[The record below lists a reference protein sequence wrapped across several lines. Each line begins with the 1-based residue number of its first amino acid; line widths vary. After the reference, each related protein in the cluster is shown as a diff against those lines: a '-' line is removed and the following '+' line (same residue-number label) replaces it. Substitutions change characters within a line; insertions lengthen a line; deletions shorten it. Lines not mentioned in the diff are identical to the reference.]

1 MSVRSEIDRIN
12 ANISSTYD
20 TLGSLGASLPAT
32 RNSDNLAAA
41 AGSVKAVLYSYQDLT
56 ADQQTQARNNIGVAL
71 PSGETSTIT
80 PQQVMNAV
88 AEGRDVVIGHTHSK
102 FGMLIFTS
110 FIIASSLN
118 AVVSSGTF
126 ALGGDVAVCQ
136 LYGDLTSNTWT
147 CTVHEVA
154 QSSDIPTA
162 LKNPNAL
169 TFAGAVS
176 GTYDGSS
183 AKTITIPTIAGEP
196 GKTPVKY
203 VDYFTSEDQAA
214 IVSDVLTAL
223 KASGVA
229 VVEVDANKNI
239 TLAGNLADGA
249 YILKYENADG
259 STTEICTLNVSGGT
273 GTPDLPDVPDE
284 PDVPAYTNLVPTA
297 KAHTA
302 LSTVYNGT
310 GYKDGT
316 YASSTPPSYVGTDAA
331 TTCTGVIPVQ
341 GGTVLYIKGITL
353 NASTNSHCRVG
364 LGAEHATNGGITA
377 TIVKAVNQMSDYAT
391 LETLGDQY
399 YKLTISAS
407 YVSANIARQPYV
419 WISGIGTGA
428 NLIVTNNE
436 PIE

>member
-56 ADQQTQARNNIGVAL
+56 ADQQTQVRNNIGVAL

-88 AEGRDVVIGHTHSK
+88 AEGRDVVIGHTHAK

-118 AVVSSGTF
+118 AIVSSGTF

-136 LYGDLTSNTWT
+136 LYGDLSSNTWT

-154 QSSDIPTA
+154 QLSDIPTA

-169 TFAGAVS
+169 TFKGAVS

-196 GKTPVKY
+196 GKTPVKG
-203 VDYFTSEDQAA
+203 VDYFTAEDRAV
-214 IVSDVLTAL
+214 IVDDVLAAL
-223 KASGVA
+223 DAAGVSIVVIDENNNIALSGVP
-229 VVEVDANKNI
+229 DGDY
-239 TLAGNLADGA
+239 TLV
-249 YILKYENADG
+249 YENEDG
-259 STTEICTLNVSGGT
+259 STTEICGLNVSDGT

-284 PDVPAYTNLVPTA
+284 PAGSTNLFV
-297 KAHTA
+297 
-302 LSTVYNGT
+302 
-310 GYKDGT
+310 
-316 YASSTPPSYVGTDAA
+316 AS
-331 TTCTGVIPVQ
+331 TCTLNKRINSSNTLKDQDQTFVTDYIDIGDCQAKGGTNQIHFRNFIVYKFRTGGLDGNMAVAIGGFYRGINYYDTNNNFLGQNVDYYTQDFIGDANGDGVITLDATKTTATKIRICGAIASADLTSIDQ
-341 GGTVLYIKGITL
+341 LSNCIITL
-353 NASTNSHCRVG
+353 NE
-364 LGAEHATNGGITA
+364 LIT
-377 TIVKAVNQMSDYAT
+377 D
-391 LETLGDQY
+391 
-399 YKLTISAS
+399 
-407 YVSANIARQPYV
+407 
-419 WISGIGTGA
+419 
-428 NLIVTNNE
+428 
-436 PIE
+436 

>member
-273 GTPDLPDVPDE
+273 GTPDLPDVP
-284 PDVPAYTNLVPTA
+284 VTPAYTNLVPTA
-297 KAHTA
+297 KAHTN

-316 YASSTPPSYVGTDAA
+316 YASSSSPYVGTDAA

-353 NASTNSHCRVG
+353 NAGTNSHCRVG
-364 LGAEHATNGGITA
+364 IGNNHLTNGGIA
-377 TIVKAVNQMSDYAT
+377 AKSVKAVNAMSDYAT

-407 YVSANIARQPYV
+407 YVSANFDSSYQIYV

-436 PIE
+436 PIV